1 MFGEKLMIKKY
12 PYLGSSPNLIE
23 YFGIIG
29 YSEDFIPELISTIK
43 NNASTQSCLKN
54 INQYP
59 PTILSSITSQN
70 DYGIIDNELIINQ
83 IYPDNPKIILCEN
96 NQPEPEK
103 SNVIYSF
110 CFDSMD
116 GRKKVFYTCFG
127 FKFYEIYKEGED
139 KYYIPKAFC
148 IISQYSFFNAFYIIC
163 SNLYDIIL
171 EKNNLIPIEILI
183 YNIINY
189 IPSPI
194 NNKLDLYLF
203 NNENEESKIELNLL
217 NGFPNLDFDLFEIFN
232 LLPLNLILEIYILTF
247 LEINILFFSSN
258 LEILN
263 IIMYIMFMF
272 NYPCNDSIYFWHIV
286 SVGKSNLIESN
297 KFVGKVMSSLLGVN
311 CSYDSCI
318 ETKAFSSYHY
328 IIDIDNKKIIFKETY
343 NMTLEDRE
351 DANKLNN
358 FVNYIENILKEKT
371 VNSNVLKIPLH
382 KLKNRIENY
391 LNEKIIGF
399 STYPKKNFVNFFKK
413 ERNQKNNNIN
423 LKILE
428 FFYDCTLSLLTNFYN
443 DNQLTSSFDKIIKE
457 ENNINEVILKNSKYF
472 DEEEKY
478 FFELFRSTV
487 KYKIYFEN
495 FLSEFEVV
503 DVFKIPF
510 LFSRVFLELKMKDDE
525 EISCD
530 NLEYFSIINHL
541 YRLNNNQNFAKKI
554 NFNNFNQLYLESMDK
569 YFKRFFRNDNLLK
582 NQEEGKIYMPVEK
595 KQKLIKLNK
604 KIINRYIYLVQNF
617 VDNDEIENI
626 YPLIKK
632 RENMEIKSFDRRI
645 IYELIK
651 NKLIEKKFISSLNFL
666 IYSMTYVISLTIT
679 LHPFKLMISYLGKV
693 QEAFTLIKYLRSHYI
708 YILIKSIY
716 KYYIINK
723 ETFKYPSMNLT
734 HIKMYFYFLANFIR
748 SQLILP
754 NEEIMFIL
762 KSFFSD
768 IIFKERKE
776 INYLDELKKT
786 KIEEEQNSINNNS
799 FDEKQEFVDVK
810 KSNSFIIFIKYCF
823 NGKRMFKSKVMI
835 ERAML
840 ELEST
845 NMIIKIGDKVNYPQ
859 ILIKINNYIYKCKLY
874 TPYKLFKESENIFE
888 ELFDN
893 YDLDISFV
901 DINKLRDI
909 ITNLIIYGKE
919 LKNSK
924 IPVDY
929 LVNTLYIIRNFE
941 NKNPIDKEK

>member
-286 SVGKSNLIESN
+286 SVGKNNLIESN

-311 CSYDSCI
+311 CTYDSCI

-328 IIDIDNKKIIFKETY
+328 IIDIDNKI
-343 NMTLEDRE
+343 
-351 DANKLNN
+351 
-358 FVNYIENILKEKT
+358 
-371 VNSNVLKIPLH
+371 
-382 KLKNRIENY
+382 
-391 LNEKIIGF
+391 
-399 STYPKKNFVNFFKK
+399 
-413 ERNQKNNNIN
+413 
-423 LKILE
+423 
-428 FFYDCTLSLLTNFYN
+428 
-443 DNQLTSSFDKIIKE
+443 
-457 ENNINEVILKNSKYF
+457 
-472 DEEEKY
+472 
-478 FFELFRSTV
+478 
-487 KYKIYFEN
+487 
-495 FLSEFEVV
+495 
-503 DVFKIPF
+503 
-510 LFSRVFLELKMKDDE
+510 
-525 EISCD
+525 
-530 NLEYFSIINHL
+530 
-541 YRLNNNQNFAKKI
+541 
-554 NFNNFNQLYLESMDK
+554 
-569 YFKRFFRNDNLLK
+569 
-582 NQEEGKIYMPVEK
+582 
-595 KQKLIKLNK
+595 
-604 KIINRYIYLVQNF
+604 
-617 VDNDEIENI
+617 
-626 YPLIKK
+626 
-632 RENMEIKSFDRRI
+632 
-645 IYELIK
+645 
-651 NKLIEKKFISSLNFL
+651 
-666 IYSMTYVISLTIT
+666 
-679 LHPFKLMISYLGKV
+679 
-693 QEAFTLIKYLRSHYI
+693 
-708 YILIKSIY
+708 
-716 KYYIINK
+716 
-723 ETFKYPSMNLT
+723 
-734 HIKMYFYFLANFIR
+734 MY
-748 SQLILP
+748 
-754 NEEIMFIL
+754 
-762 KSFFSD
+762 
-768 IIFKERKE
+768 
-776 INYLDELKKT
+776 
-786 KIEEEQNSINNNS
+786 
-799 FDEKQEFVDVK
+799 
-810 KSNSFIIFIKYCF
+810 
-823 NGKRMFKSKVMI
+823 
-835 ERAML
+835 
-840 ELEST
+840 
-845 NMIIKIGDKVNYPQ
+845 
-859 ILIKINNYIYKCKLY
+859 
-874 TPYKLFKESENIFE
+874 
-888 ELFDN
+888 
-893 YDLDISFV
+893 
-901 DINKLRDI
+901 
-909 ITNLIIYGKE
+909 
-919 LKNSK
+919 
-924 IPVDY
+924 
-929 LVNTLYIIRNFE
+929 
-941 NKNPIDKEK
+941 